1 MPARPRETVYPSV
14 IGFAKIVF
22 RALGIRF
29 DITGTDNVPAKG
41 GAVMAINHTGYLDFT
56 FAGLTVLPGGRLV
69 RFMAKKEVFDH
80 KVSGPLMRGM
90 RHIPVDRAS
99 GAESY
104 QAAVKALA
112 AGEIVGVFPE
122 ATISQSFDLKEF
134 KSGAARMA
142 MEAGVPLLPVVIW
155 GSQRIFTKNR
165 KKDLRRGAHVRIV
178 IGEPFTVDPAG
189 NAVEITAEL
198 KTRMEALLQEARA
211 TYKGRPYDGDDTWW
225 VPASMGGTAPTIEEA
240 AARDRADKEAKAA
253 KRAAKR
259 ASST

>member
-1 MPARPRETVYPSV
+1 MPGRRETVYPPV
-14 IGFAKIVF
+14 IATAKLVF
-22 RALGIRF
+22 KGLGIRF
-29 DITGTDNVPAKG
+29 DITGADNIPASG

-56 FAGLTVLPGGRLV
+56 FAGLAAQPAGRLV

-90 RHIPVDRAS
+90 RHIAVDRSS

-134 KSGAARMA
+134 KTGAARMA
-142 MEAGVPLLPVVIW
+142 MEAGVPILPLVIW

-165 KKDLRRGAHVRIV
+165 KKDLRRGAHIRIV
-178 IGEPFTVDPAG
+178 VGEPFTPDPAAD
-189 NAVEITAEL
+189 AVSVTADL
-198 KTRMEALLQEARA
+198 KGRMSALLEEARA
-211 TYKGRPYDGDDTWW
+211 TYKGEPYDADDTWW
-225 VPASMGGTAPTIEEA
+225 IPVSMGGTAPTPAEA
-240 AARDRADKEAKAA
+240 AARDAAEKERKAA
-253 KRAAKR
+253 KRAAR
-259 ASST
+259 G